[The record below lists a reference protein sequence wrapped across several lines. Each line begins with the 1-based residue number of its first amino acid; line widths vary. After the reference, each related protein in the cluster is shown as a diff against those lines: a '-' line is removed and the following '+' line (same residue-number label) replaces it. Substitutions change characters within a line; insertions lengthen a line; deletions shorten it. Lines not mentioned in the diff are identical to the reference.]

1 MGIFNKRPVQVKLDM
16 NKPVPEVIP
25 QTPMVSLRKEASVS
39 LRKHG
44 VDGKGVKVY
53 LVVDY
58 SGSMRPWY
66 GNGAVQRIADQA
78 LALGAELDDDG
89 TVEAWYYDTNVSEK
103 LEISLDTSSP
113 DSYVGWVQRT
123 SNRGHMGLTN
133 TAAAI
138 RTVSRYHA
146 KHGGG
151 LPGLVVFQT
160 DGSPYTGGSQARD
173 RRDAETA
180 LIQAS
185 HDPETENLFFAFVG
199 FGTRAT
205 VDFLFTLDKLAGR
218 KHDNAS
224 AMAVEDFRR
233 ITDSQLF
240 DGVLG
245 EFTTE
250 FLPEIL
256 GQS

>member
-1 MGIFNKRPVQVKLDM
+1 MFGKKRPVQVRLDM
-16 NKPVPEVIP
+16 SKPAPATAP
-25 QTPMVSLRKEASVS
+25 QASMISLRKEASHS
-39 LRKHG
+39 LKKHE
-44 VDGKGVKVY
+44 VEGKGVKVY
-53 LVVDY
+53 FVADH
-58 SGSMRPWY
+58 SGSMSQWY
-66 GNGAVQRIADQA
+66 ANGAVQRIAAQT

-89 TVEAWYYDTNVSEK
+89 SVEAWYYGYGASDVFT
-103 LEISLDTSSP
+103 ISLDENSP
-113 DSYVGWVQRT
+113 DSYVGWVDRT
-123 SNRGHMGLTN
+123 HNSQSWGHTD

-138 RTVSRYHA
+138 RAVSRYHA
-146 KHGGG
+146 QHGGG

-160 DGSPYTGGSQARD
+160 DGSPWTGGSQAAA
-173 RRDAETA
+173 RRDTETA

-185 HDPETENLFFAFVG
+185 YDKDTENLFFAFVG
-199 FGTRAT
+199 FGTEKT
-205 VDFLFTLDKLAGR
+205 VDFLFTLDKLKGR

-256 GQS
+256 GQ

>member
-1 MGIFNKRPVQVKLDM
+1 MFGKKRPVQVQLDM
-16 NKPVPEVIP
+16 SKPAPVTAP
-25 QTPMVSLRKEASVS
+25 QTSMVNLRKEASVS
-39 LRKHG
+39 LKKHG
-44 VDGKGVKVY
+44 VSGKGVKVY

-66 GNGAVQRIADQA
+66 ANGAVQRIADQA

-89 TVEAWYYDTNVSEK
+89 TVEAWYYDDQVSEK
-103 LEISLDTSSP
+103 LEISLDVNSP
-113 DSYVGWVQRT
+113 DSYLGWVQRT

-133 TAAAI
+133 TAEAI
-138 RTVSRYHA
+138 RAVSRYHA
-146 KHGGG
+146 QHGGG

-160 DGSPYTGGSQARD
+160 DGSPYTGGSQAAA
-173 RRDAETA
+173 RRDTETA

-185 HDPETENLFFAFVG
+185 YDKDTENLFFAFVG
-199 FGTRAT
+199 FGTEKT
-205 VDFLFTLDKLAGR
+205 VDFLFTLDKLKGR

-224 AMAVEDFRR
+224 AMAVEDFRL

-256 GQS
+256 GQ